1 MSIIKKSFE
10 SSTNFGEFLNKYLDF
25 YVDAVRQLKS
35 HDFSPLMEQ
44 LYKCHHDGKKVIVF
58 GNGGSAANAI
68 HISTG
73 LSFIT
78 RSWERPLKS
87 ISLSSD
93 PILLTSLANDF
104 SFDDVFYRQL
114 QVHLEPGDLIL
125 ALSVS
130 GKSNNVLKAVRY
142 AKDCGNTVI
151 SLTGSDGGELKGLS
165 DYSVH
170 IASDETLFGVTEDIH
185 MVFGHALTY
194 FLEYHFKKQS
204 R

>member
-1 MSIIKKSFE
+1 MSIMKKSFE
-10 SSTNFGEFLNKYLDF
+10 SSTNFGEFLNKYIDF
-25 YVDAVRQLKS
+25 YVEAVRQLKT
-35 HDFSPLMEQ
+35 HDFSPLME
-44 LYKCHHDGKKVIVF
+44 LLDKCHRDGKKVIVF

-78 RSWERPLKS
+78 RSWEKPLKS
-87 ISLSSD
+87 ICLSAD

-104 SFDDVFYRQL
+104 SFEDVFYRQL
-114 QVHLEPGDLIL
+114 QVHLEPGDLVL

-130 GKSNNVLKAVRY
+130 GKSKNVLKAVGY
-142 AKDCGNTVI
+142 ARDCGNIVL

-170 IASDETLFGVTEDIH
+170 ISSDETLFGVTEDIH

-194 FLEYHFKKQS
+194 FLEYHFNRQKK
-204 R
+204 

>member
-10 SSTNFGEFLNKYLDF
+10 SSTNFNEFLNKYIDV
-25 YVDAVRQLKS
+25 YVDAVKRLQS
-35 HDFSPLMEQ
+35 HDFSPFMDQ
-44 LYKCHHDGKKVIVF
+44 IYKCHAEGKKIIVF

-68 HISTG
+68 HLSTG
-73 LSFIT
+73 FSFIT

-104 SFDDVFYRQL
+104 SFEDVFYRQL
-114 QVHLEPGDLIL
+114 QVHLEPGDLVL

-130 GKSNNVLKAVRY
+130 GKSKNVLKAVRY
-142 AKDCGNTVI
+142 ARDCGNTVI
-151 SLTGSDGGELKGLS
+151 ALTGSDGGELKGLS
-165 DYSVH
+165 DIAVH

-185 MVFGHALTY
+185 MVLGHALTY
-194 FLEYHFKKQS
+194 FLEYHLNNQK